1 MEASSLDVSGQPSD
15 RRPSPRRRPSP
26 CPRSGAAVDGS
37 SYFVLRR
44 SLTDDNSDVIV
55 QKQSSSSGDVIDRCL
70 KYTCYMYY

>member
-1 MEASSLDVSGQPSD
+1 MEASSLDVSGQPTD

-44 SLTDDNSDVIV
+44 SLTDDNNSDVIV
-55 QKQSSSSGDVIDRCL
+55 QKQSLSSDVIDRCS
-70 KYTCYMYY
+70 